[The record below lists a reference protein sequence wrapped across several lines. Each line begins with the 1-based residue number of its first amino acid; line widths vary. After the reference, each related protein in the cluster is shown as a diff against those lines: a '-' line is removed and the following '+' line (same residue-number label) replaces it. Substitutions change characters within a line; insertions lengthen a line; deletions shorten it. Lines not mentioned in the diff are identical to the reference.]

1 MLMAFTDPQTITISG
16 VTTPLPRVSTEGDE
30 VTYQSA
36 DGLIQMLASHDRG
49 KRIRHLL
56 RINHSKLTADPFI
69 PAENV
74 KVSMSNYIVF
84 DVPVV
89 GYSAAE
95 QLAVYTGFKTQYTA
109 AADAIITKLLA
120 GES

>member
-1 MLMAFTDPQTITISG
+1 MAFSDPQSVTISAA
-16 VTTPLPRVSTEGDE
+16 TTSLPRVSQTGDE
-30 VTYQSA
+30 TVYQSA
-36 DGLIQMLASHDRG
+36 DGLLRLSASHESG

-56 RINHSKLTADPFI
+56 RFDHSKLTADPFI

-84 DVPVV
+84 DVPIV
-89 GYSAAE
+89 GYTNAE
-95 QLAVYTGFKTQYTA
+95 QLAVYAGFKTMFTA
-109 AADAIITKLLA
+109 TSDTLITKLLA